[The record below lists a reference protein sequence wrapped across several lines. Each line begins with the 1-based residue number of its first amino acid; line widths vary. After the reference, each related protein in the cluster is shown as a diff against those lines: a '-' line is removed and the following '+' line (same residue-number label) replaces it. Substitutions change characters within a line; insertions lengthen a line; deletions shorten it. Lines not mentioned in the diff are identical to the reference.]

1 MSKIVL
7 GVVATLLLPVF
18 LHASFVVHNDL
29 GIDRSAAQMVDTM
42 GEELLEK
49 TGIHALVYVTEK
61 ELARGES
68 AYDVIEKYKD
78 EEKQQI
84 FLFIAPNSQRIHIL
98 TFDKDLETLIDKDD
112 ILSYAIGVVVSKDK
126 NSMIDKLNIAIVQ
139 SYSELADQVA
149 KAKDVTLETTI
160 ENTTQNTINILRI
173 IVWTG
178 SIVLFYAMFVNPYL
192 KRREKK
198 KKEDGND
205 VSKEN

>member
-7 GVVATLLLPVF
+7 GIVATLLLPVF
-18 LHASFVVHNDL
+18 LHASFIVHNDL
-29 GIDRSAAQMVDTM
+29 GVDRSAKQMVDTM

-49 TGIHALVYVTEK
+49 TGIHALVYVTAK
-61 ELARGES
+61 ELERGES
-68 AYDVIEKYKD
+68 AYDLVEEYKD
-78 EEKQQI
+78 NDKEQI

-98 TFDKDLETLIDKDD
+98 TFDENLNKLIDKDD

-149 KAKDVTLETTI
+149 KSKEVTLQTTI

-178 SIVLFYAMFVNPYL
+178 SIVLFYAMFVSPYL

-198 KKEDGND
+198 NKEDGNN
-205 VSKEN
+205 VSKKN